1 MNIPAP
7 NLKAGRRGGGEKV
20 KMDGE
25 MLRGEGEN
33 SFIASK
39 HLKSFGQWW
48 LDNADGGDGG
58 KINEQSV
65 YSTPFLRNILPDI
78 YSCMLLKARQPNE
91 WFFFLLSLRCY
102 GWARR
107 IMEARGGDQ
116 TRATRHTP
124 SLSFLPYPPQKME
137 GEGGGMNGTG
147 EDSRKGATGGVV
159 SMHKTPPPFC
169 RLLFSL
175 TLSTLFLAVGVDHTS
190 GNFLIVER
198 MSINQ

>member
-78 YSCMLLKARQPNE
+78 YSCMLLKARPQNE
-91 WFFFLLSLRCY
+91 WLFFLLSHVVMGGR
-102 GWARR
+102 GESWRR
-107 IMEARGGDQ
+107 EEG
-116 TRATRHTP
+116 TRPEPH
-124 SLSFLPYPPQKME
+124 
-137 GEGGGMNGTG
+137 GT
-147 EDSRKGATGGVV
+147 
-159 SMHKTPPPFC
+159 HPPFPSC
-169 RLLFSL
+169 
-175 TLSTLFLAVGVDHTS
+175 
-190 GNFLIVER
+190 LIPHKRWREKEVA
-198 MSINQ
+198 